1 MARAEGGLDAAAA
14 LNNDLEQRSG
24 ITLHHRIDDALDA
37 ELCDFIAR
45 RKSEM
50 PDEIG

>member
-1 MARAEGGLDAAAA
+1 MLQSLGSIGRSQSGLRISLQA
-14 LNNDLEQRSG
+14 LR
-24 ITLHHRIDDALDA
+24 
-37 ELCDFIAR
+37 DFIAR